1 MAWCTIS
8 RLPGRNWLPV
18 RNAGA
23 RSPGSTRKQRY
34 SSVPP
39 FGGRGTYA
47 VGTVS
52 VVNRSPTPSGALE
65 PVGAACACVLPAAG
79 VPARAVAGAP
89 DPAVAAPEQPL
100 ARTASAAAVA
110 ISRRRM

>member
-1 MAWCTIS
+1 V
-8 RLPGRNWLPV
+8 LP
-18 RNAGA
+18 
-23 RSPGSTRKQRY
+23 
-34 SSVPP
+34 
-39 FGGRGTYA
+39 
-47 VGTVS
+47 
-52 VVNRSPTPSGALE
+52 
-65 PVGAACACVLPAAG
+65 AAAVLPAAG